1 MGVSW
6 FMNPSVGSLS
16 NGMYTAPAVITSA
29 QTVTISAVSVVDPSK
44 SGTATVQLMPNNLS
58 ILVSPST
65 ATLAPTQSAQF
76 TATITGTGNTAV
88 TWSMNAT
95 MGNLSNGLYT
105 APSIINAPQTVT
117 ITATSVADSSKFATA
132 TVQLT
137 PNNISVSLT
146 PAAVNLLATQSNQ
159 FTATITGTGNTAVT
173 WSMIPP
179 TGTLLNGMYTAPSSI
194 KSSQNVLIMATSVA
208 DASKS
213 ATATVHLLPKNINIR
228 MSPQSATIAP
238 AQSVA
243 FTALVDGTSDGTVV
257 WSNPT
262 GLGTVSSTGVY
273 TAPSVVTAPQNVI
286 ITGTLLPPDGAPVA
300 TSAVITVL
308 PSTAGPPLVTWAVN
322 AATLAGGPIS
332 AGEILALV
340 GSDMGP
346 NDPATFTVDA
356 SGKIGTSLGNTQVF
370 FDGVAAP
377 LLYAQAKQINLVVPY
392 SVTPGTNV
400 KVEVDFQGK
409 RSNAMDF
416 AVAPYSPGL
425 FTLGSSQGAIVNED
439 GTVNGPNN
447 PAARGGWVSLYGTG
461 IGQTDP
467 PGVDGQVV
475 GVPPPLPLLPVT
487 VKIGNVDAP
496 VIYSG
501 SVPGMV
507 AGMLM
512 INVRIP
518 AEVPPGDA
526 VPINFAIGDAL
537 SQPGVTIAIK

>member
-1 MGVSW
+1 
-6 FMNPSVGSLS
+6 
-16 NGMYTAPAVITSA
+16 
-29 QTVTISAVSVVDPSK
+29 
-44 SGTATVQLMPNNLS
+44 
-58 ILVSPST
+58 
-65 ATLAPTQSAQF
+65 
-76 TATITGTGNTAV
+76 
-88 TWSMNAT
+88 MNAT

-137 PNNISVSLT
+137 PSNISVSMT

-159 FTATITGTGNTAVT
+159 FTATVTGTSNTGVT

-179 TGTLLNGMYTAPSSI
+179 TGTLLNGVYTAPSSI

-238 AQSVA
+238 SQSVA

-257 WSNPT
+257 WSNST
-262 GLGTVSSTGVY
+262 GLGTVSSAGVY
-273 TAPSVVTAPQNVI
+273 TAPSVVSAPQNVI

-308 PSTAGPPLVTWAVN
+308 PNNAGPPLVTWAVN
-322 AATLAGGPIS
+322 AATLTGGPIS

-340 GSDMGP
+340 GSDIGP
-346 NDPATFTVDA
+346 HDAATFTVDA
-356 SGKIGTSLGNTQVF
+356 SGMIGTSLGNTQVF

-377 LLYAQAKQINLVVPY
+377 LLYAQANQINLVVPY

-409 RSNAMDF
+409 RSNVMDF

-439 GTVNGPNN
+439 GTVNGPDN
-447 PAARGGWVSLYGTG
+447 PAARGAWVSLYGTG

-475 GVPPPLPLLPVT
+475 GAPPPLPLLPVT
-487 VKIGNVDAP
+487 VKIGNLDAP
-496 VIYSG
+496 VIYAG

-507 AGMLM
+507 AGMVM

-518 AEVPPGDA
+518 ADAPVGNA
-526 VPINFAIGDAL
+526 VPINFGIGDAL
-537 SQPGVTIAIK
+537 SQPGVTMAVK